1 LHQKKKK
8 KIQMLVQCDPVTFG
22 LPRHVKKPRKKEN
35 RFAHHKIAFG
45 FQRKNCPALLRAV
58 TKLILPAK
66 LQWSSPP
73 AVDPPPQQPTMKK
86 TTVFAASPTIRRRS
100 RRDTVLL
107 YCCHCF
113 DVLYGC
119 LFPTE
124 KEGFWACIIE
134 FKNLA
139 NQN

>member
-1 LHQKKKK
+1 
-8 KIQMLVQCDPVTFG
+8 MLGQCDPVTFG
-22 LPRHVKKPRKKEN
+22 LPRHVKYQERKKTVSLTIKSLSVSN
-35 RFAHHKIAFG
+35 AKP
-45 FQRKNCPALLRAV
+45 PALLRTV

-73 AVDPPPQQPTMKK
+73 AVDPPPQQPTTKK

-107 YCCHCF
+107 YCRHCF